1 MASRKF
7 NKSVPYLL
15 ILPALAII
23 FPLLIYPVFY
33 NVYLSFFS
41 WKVLPPTF
49 NFVKLQNYL
58 DVFNNPVFWNSV
70 KITLQFT
77 GIVVGI
83 QFVLGLGL
91 AYLLNGQKF
100 AKQTTRSIVLIP
112 YISAPAI
119 ISLIWR
125 LLWDPDLGQINQIL
139 RFFGIRGP
147 GWIADPATS
156 LFSVTVTEI
165 WRGIPFVIL
174 VLLAGLQALP
184 DEPYDA
190 AKVDG
195 ASSVQIFFLITVPL
209 LKTIIWIVLLF
220 QTIFTLRAFDIIW
233 VLTGGGPGGSTQ
245 TLSIMIYRTMFRFW
259 DGGTSSTLSVII
271 LILTLLISFVF
282 FRYLYKEMEV

>member
-1 MASRKF
+1 M
-7 NKSVPYLL
+7 L

-41 WKVLPPTF
+41 WKVLPPAF
-49 NFVKLQNYL
+49 NFVKLQNYF

-195 ASSVQIFFLITVPL
+195 ASSVQIFSHYRT
-209 LKTIIWIVLLF
+209 
-220 QTIFTLRAFDIIW
+220 AFKNHYLDCSSFSNYFHLAGFRYHLGFNRW
-233 VLTGGGPGGSTQ
+233 WTGGSTQ

>member
-1 MASRKF
+1 MC
-7 NKSVPYLL
+7 L
-15 ILPALAII
+15 ITRILE
-23 FPLLIYPVFY
+23 FGE
-33 NVYLSFFS
+33 
-41 WKVLPPTF
+41 
-49 NFVKLQNYL
+49 
-58 DVFNNPVFWNSV
+58 
-70 KITLQFT
+70 ITLQFT

-100 AKQTTRSIVLIP
+100 AKQTTRSISSSP
-112 YISAPAI
+112 ISVPAI

-147 GWIADPATS
+147 MDCRSGNLA
-156 LFSVTVTEI
+156 FSVTVTEI

-195 ASSVQIFFLITVPL
+195 ASSVQIFFSLP
-209 LKTIIWIVLLF
+209 
-220 QTIFTLRAFDIIW
+220 
-233 VLTGGGPGGSTQ
+233 
-245 TLSIMIYRTMFRFW
+245 YRF
-259 DGGTSSTLSVII
+259 
-271 LILTLLISFVF
+271 
-282 FRYLYKEMEV
+282 

>member
-1 MASRKF
+1 MTSKKLS
-7 NKSVPYLL
+7 KSIPYLL
-15 ILPALAII
+15 LLPALAVI

-41 WKVLPPTF
+41 WQIFPPVF
-49 NFVKLQNYL
+49 DFVNIQNYADL
-58 DVFNNPVFWNSV
+58 LSNPIFWNSV
-70 KITLQFT
+70 KITIYFT
-77 GIVVGI
+77 FMVVAI

-91 AYLLNGQKF
+91 SSLLHGQIF
-100 AKQTTRSIVLIP
+100 ARQTTRSIMLIP
-112 YISAPAI
+112 FISAPAI
-119 ISLIWR
+119 VSLIWR

-139 RFFGIRGP
+139 RYFGIRGA

-165 WRGIPFVIL
+165 WRGIPFVTL

-195 ASSVQIFFLITVPL
+195 ASQIQIFFLITLPL
-209 LKTIIWIVLLF
+209 LKTIIWIILLF
-220 QTIFTLRAFDIIW
+220 QTIFTLRVFDTIW

-245 TLSIMIYRTMFRFW
+245 TLSILIYRTMFRFW
-259 DGGTSSTLSVII
+259 DGGTSSTLSVIM
-271 LILTLLISFVF
+271 LILTLLISVIF

>member
-7 NKSVPYLL
+7 NKSIPYLL

-41 WKVLPPTF
+41 WKVLPPAF
-49 NFVKLQNYL
+49 NFVKLQNYF

-195 ASSVQIFFLITVPL
+195 ASSVQIFFLITVPVNIKAKRNSFQERVKAKIEVAAKPGRL
-209 LKTIIWIVLLF
+209 RGRVIRKKAVSREHPSITAASSSSLGMDRKKPRIIQITKGV
-220 QTIFTLRAFDIIW
+220 
-233 VLTGGGPGGSTQ
+233 
-245 TLSIMIYRTMFRFW
+245 
-259 DGGTSSTLSVII
+259 
-271 LILTLLISFVF
+271 
-282 FRYLYKEMEV
+282 